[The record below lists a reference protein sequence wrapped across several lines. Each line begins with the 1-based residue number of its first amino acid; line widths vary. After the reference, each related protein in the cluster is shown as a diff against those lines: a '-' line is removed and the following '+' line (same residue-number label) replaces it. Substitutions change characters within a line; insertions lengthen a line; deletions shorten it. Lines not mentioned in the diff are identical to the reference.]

1 MLECTREIEEEKRE
15 RVRKREGMRMKHAP
29 TRDEK
34 SQSDRERKREIHRI
48 GERLVLFMH
57 APAHINES

>member
-1 MLECTREIEEEKRE
+1 
-15 RVRKREGMRMKHAP
+15 MRMKHAP
-29 TRDEK
+29 TQDEK
-34 SQSDRERKREIHRI
+34 SQSDRERKTEIHRI

>member
-1 MLECTREIEEEKRE
+1 
-15 RVRKREGMRMKHAP
+15 MKHAP
-29 TRDEK
+29 TQDEK
-34 SQSDRERKREIHRI
+34 SQSDRERKTEIYRI